1 MTSVIKILILIL
13 LVNINLFSQEY
24 LLSQLK
30 FADSLFSAEK
40 YFDAITEY
48 KRLLFF
54 DSTNQFSFDAN
65 FRIGLC
71 YKEGAKFDE
80 ALKYFVFAEVNS
92 RNPQQ
97 IFESKIYQV
106 RINILRRS
114 VLRAEKILNEL
125 ENDLHFIDYQKE
137 VTYWRAWNKIFS
149 DDWEAAAQLFS
160 EINETYL
167 ANLCLNTYENLY
179 SVDFAKYSSMVLPG
193 LGQFYTGEYLNGILS
208 LSWNILSAYLT
219 ISAFNSE
226 RVLDGIVTANLLWF
240 RFYRGNFQNAEKFA
254 KAKNISITN
263 QSLLFLQNDFIGLKP

>member
-13 LVNINLFSQEY
+13 LVNINLFAQEY
-24 LLSQLK
+24 LLSKLK

-125 ENDLHFIDYQKE
+125 ENDLRFIDYQEE

-219 ISAFNSE
+219 ISAFNAE

-254 KAKNISITN
+254 NAKNISITN